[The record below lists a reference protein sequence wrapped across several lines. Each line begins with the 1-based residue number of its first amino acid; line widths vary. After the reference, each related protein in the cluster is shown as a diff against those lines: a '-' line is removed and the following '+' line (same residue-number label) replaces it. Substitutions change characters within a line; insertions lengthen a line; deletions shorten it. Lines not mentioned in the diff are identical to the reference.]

1 MVRREDFEAELLEI
15 FRGLIRIDTS
25 NPPGNEIVAAEYVKK
40 ILEREGIP
48 AKVFESAP
56 GRGSVVGRLKG
67 KGKEPPILLLSHLDV
82 VPVEVERWSV
92 DPFGA
97 EIKDNRVWG
106 RGTLDIKNMGAMETM
121 ALILAK
127 RAGLELNRDVIIAA
141 TADEE
146 AGGTYGVRWLIEH
159 HFEEINAEYAI
170 NEGGLGLTEDGR
182 KAIFCQ
188 CAEKGI
194 CWIRITIKGE
204 GGHGSLPSA
213 GNPVIQAGRVISRL
227 GKHAFSVT
235 KTPVTEK
242 LLKGAEELGLLPD
255 GVTTAKIFDS
265 GEAFQPDSS
274 RIGKRI
280 NAWLRHTAT
289 PTFVKAGTKVNVI
302 PMEAQVSVDCRIL
315 PGMTP
320 EEMLETVKK
329 IVAVPDAEYEVLQ
342 NKPGSESRIDTALW
356 TTLESCA
363 KELEPDLAFFPYL
376 STGGTDSGFL
386 REKGVICYGFDPT
399 LVSWEDHDTV
409 HGIDERV
416 SIDNMVN
423 GTRVLYRVIEKF
435 CTREQ

>member
-1 MVRREDFEAELLEI
+1 MVGKEDFKAELLEI
-15 FRGLIRIDTS
+15 FRGLIKIDTS

-56 GRGSVVGRLKG
+56 GRGSVVGRLTGSG
-67 KGKEPPILLLSHLDV
+67 KKKPLLLLSHLDV

-92 DPFGA
+92 DPFAA
-97 EIKDNRVWG
+97 EVRDNYVWG
-106 RGTLDIKNMGAMETM
+106 RGTLDIKNMGAMEIM
-121 ALILAK
+121 ALMLAK
-127 RAGLELNRDVIIAA
+127 RAGLDLNRDIILAA

-146 AGGTYGVRWLIEH
+146 AGGTYGIRWLIEN
-159 HFEEINAEYAI
+159 HFEEVKAEYAI
-170 NEGGLGLTEDGR
+170 NEGGLGLLEDGR

-194 CWIRITIKGE
+194 CWIKITIKGE

-213 GNPVIQAGRVISRL
+213 GNPVIQAGQAISRL
-227 GKHAFSVT
+227 GEHVFPVT
-235 KTPVTEK
+235 KTPVTER
-242 LLKGAEELGLLPD
+242 LLNGAEESGFLPE
-255 GVTTAKIFDS
+255 GVKPGEIFDS
-265 GEAFQPDSS
+265 AKPFEADGS

-320 EEMLETVKK
+320 GEMLEIVKGL
-329 IVAVPDAEYEVLQ
+329 VAVPDAEYEILQ
-342 NKPGSESRIDTALW
+342 NKPGSESKIDTELW

-363 KELEPDLAFFPYL
+363 RELEPGLAFVPYL

-399 LVSWEDHDTV
+399 LTTWEDQDTV

-416 SIDNMVN
+416 SIENMVN

-435 CTREQ
+435 CS